1 MIYCAKLSERS
12 DPAFI
17 QAEPRS
23 GPISRSPTVFAR
35 SVRKIAA
42 AVAPR
47 GNSGHLLKAV
57 GLDLDALRDPHL
69 RIPYADMMLLSEL
82 ASRIT
87 NDAAFGL
94 HVGEHVEQNSYGIVG
109 CSVVSSATLGDA
121 LRSLQRYL
129 PIWTNVGAFKLGVEP
144 TVAHFQWH
152 YSQGPLPEPRHD
164 VEMTMAAIARF
175 NRLSDGAPWKPREV
189 WFAHA
194 KPKDVSEHAR
204 IFRAPV
210 RFGMPVNSLLL
221 DRRLLDLPM
230 RGANSVTHQVIT
242 AAADQL
248 LVMDPARAS
257 LTQSILSFIRQRLC
271 SGDFNLQDASRHFGL
286 SRRTL
291 QRKLRQESSSHRLL
305 VEQARRDLSRCL
317 LLGSQATA
325 TEAAYALGFSDPT
338 AFHHAFQ
345 RWHGVPPQAY
355 RDAKIR

>member
-1 MIYCAKLSERS
+1 
-12 DPAFI
+12 
-17 QAEPRS
+17 
-23 GPISRSPTVFAR
+23 
-35 SVRKIAA
+35 VRKIAD

-47 GNSGHLLKAV
+47 GNARHLLKAV
-57 GLDLDALRDPHL
+57 SLDRDALRDPLL

-87 NDAAFGL
+87 KDAAFGL
-94 HVGEHVEQNSYGIVG
+94 HVGEQVEQTSYGIVG
-109 CSVVSSATLGDA
+109 YSVVSSATLGEA
-121 LRSLQRYL
+121 LRSLERYL
-129 PIWTNVGAFKLGVEP
+129 PIWTNVGAFKLQIEP
-144 TVAHFQWH
+144 TVAHFEWK
-152 YSQGPLPEPRHD
+152 YSDGSLPEPRHD
-164 VEMTMAAIARF
+164 VEMTMAAVAGF
-175 NRLSDGAPWKPREV
+175 NRLSVGVPWKPREV

-210 RFGMPVNSLLL
+210 HFGMPVNSLLL
-221 DRRLLDLPM
+221 DSSLLNLPM
-230 RGANSVTHQVIT
+230 RGANSVAHQVVT
-242 AAADQL
+242 AAADEY
-248 LVMDPARAS
+248 LVLDPAKAN
-257 LTQSILSFIRQRLC
+257 LTQTVLSFIRQRLC
-271 SGDFNLQDASRHFGL
+271 SGNFNLQDASRHLGL

-317 LLGSQATA
+317 LLGSHATA

-345 RWHGVPPQAY
+345 RWHGMPPQAY